1 MWPMQKLKMMLRWN
15 YFHKNIWVNQ
25 QLHWWNL
32 LEHFFHVWEFE
43 NTGIKIEPDVHDTF
57 HDRLEE
63 ILMDLFT

>member
-1 MWPMQKLKMMLRWN
+1 MK
-15 YFHKNIWVNQ
+15 Q

-57 HDRLEE
+57 HDRLE

>member
-1 MWPMQKLKMMLRWN
+1 MEIIFVVVSAMSAVSLL
-15 YFHKNIWVNQ
+15 
-25 QLHWWNL
+25 WNL

>member
-1 MWPMQKLKMMLRWN
+1 ME
-15 YFHKNIWVNQ
+15 Q

-32 LEHFFHVWEFE
+32 FEHFFHAWEFE